1 MKHFCRRYLELEL
14 KLASSDISPREI
26 ASFGSEYSKL
36 SHIIK
41 LDEERLSMLK
51 SIAEMQV
58 ILKEESLKGP
68 DGEEMVALVKAE
80 LRESEEALNEINNKI
95 LDSLLPRDD
104 ADKGGVVIEVRA
116 GTGSKN
122 YSRYINYVN
131 LVINS
136 IASFL
141 LRWR

>member
-1 MKHFCRRYLELEL
+1 MKHFCRRYLELES

-68 DGEEMVALVKAE
+68 DGEEMVTLVKAE
-80 LRESEEALNEINNKI
+80 LGKTEEALNEINNKI

-116 GTGSKN
+116 GTGS
-122 YSRYINYVN
+122 
-131 LVINS
+131 
-136 IASFL
+136 
-141 LRWR
+141 

>member
-1 MKHFCRRYLELEL
+1 MCGAFILNYTSKVFVLMTRFCRRYLELES
-14 KLASSDISPREI
+14 KLASPDISPREI

-41 LDEERLSMLK
+41 LDEERLSIVK

-68 DGEEMVALVKAE
+68 EGEEMVTLVKAE
-80 LRESEEALNEINNKI
+80 LEESEETLNDINNKI

-116 GTGSKN
+116 GTGVRTHS
-122 YSRYINYVN
+122 
-131 LVINS
+131 L
-136 IASFL
+136 
-141 LRWR
+141 